1 MVLTTVLIAAFQ
13 LLDGNLHIL
22 ACNVVGDAVLV
33 TYRTTQI
40 LTNGGS
46 DKSVLNCFGKYMPFW
61 DRNIE
66 LDISINLDADH
77 AAGLTDVIKNYNVCK
92 ILINPIDPGTSV
104 Y

>member
-1 MVLTTVLIAAFQ
+1 
-13 LLDGNLHIL
+13 
-22 ACNVVGDAVLV
+22 
-33 TYRTTQI
+33 
-40 LTNGGS
+40 
-46 DKSVLNCFGKYMPFW
+46 MPFW